1 MCGLPIILE
10 LFSNWICK
18 TKVSSKIICMHP
30 KYRQKRGSEREQVL
44 GRVFDSIIACF
55 TACLKNGRES
65 YSQRRRS
72 SRDRKLWLVAVQ
84 WTRNLMTI
92 FVLAFDNVFLRSSI
106 CLLTPLSHPKH
117 PWTVDFPVYGM
128 CLSQQYK
135 LINFNVKTNQLIR
148 SKRRKRR
155 RSKFVLHIPELII
168 QPNASLPVQEITTQR
183 VTNWGS
189 STKTKWRGAKTEWRR
204 DRFVNHPDK

>member
-1 MCGLPIILE
+1 MRFADYP
-10 LFSNWICK
+10 WIVLQLNLQNQGVIK
-18 TKVSSKIICMHP
+18 DYLHASQIQTK
-30 KYRQKRGSEREQVL
+30 ERLWTRTGIRPCVWL
-44 GRVFDSIIACF
+44 NHCVF

-65 YSQRRRS
+65 YSERRRS